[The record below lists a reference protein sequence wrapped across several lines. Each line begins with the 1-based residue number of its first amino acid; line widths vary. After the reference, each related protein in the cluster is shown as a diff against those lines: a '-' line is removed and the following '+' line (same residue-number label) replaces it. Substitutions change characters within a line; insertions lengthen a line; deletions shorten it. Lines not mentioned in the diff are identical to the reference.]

1 MTLLRSGVFKG
12 PKHLVTTSDDIMMH
26 PVPRT
31 EVSLLLA
38 INTIDQGVLKATKT
52 AAVSGNI

>member
-1 MTLLRSGVFKG
+1 MTLLRSAVFKG
-12 PKHLVTTSDDIMMH
+12 PKHQVPCNYIMMR

-52 AAVSGNI
+52 AAVSGNK